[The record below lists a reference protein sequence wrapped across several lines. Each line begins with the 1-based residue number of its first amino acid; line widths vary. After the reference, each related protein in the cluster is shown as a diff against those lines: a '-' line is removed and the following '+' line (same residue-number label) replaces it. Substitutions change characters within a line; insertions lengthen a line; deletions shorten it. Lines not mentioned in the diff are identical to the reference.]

1 MLRIQRAL
9 LLELALVFV
18 LITTVVT
25 TAVFLGSTIHLLAQ
39 GAGAVGTE
47 LLMDLLPKLL
57 PLAFSFSLPFSWL
70 AAVGIVLGLAPA
82 AVVELNMRIRN
93 SAVTELVR
101 TRGGHALVGFN
112 AIPHLESADGAH
124 WVTYA

>member
-1 MLRIQRAL
+1 MPAHADFVAGVAAALERARTH
-9 LLELALVFV
+9 EGDVLVV
-18 LITTVVT
+18 SSGGPIAT
-25 TAVFLGSTIHLLAQ
+25 
-39 GAGAVGTE
+39 
-47 LLMDLLPKLL
+47 
-57 PLAFSFSLPFSWL
+57 
-70 AAVGIVLGLAPA
+70 AVGIVLGLAPA

>member
-1 MLRIQRAL
+1 
-9 LLELALVFV
+9 
-18 LITTVVT
+18 
-25 TAVFLGSTIHLLAQ
+25 
-39 GAGAVGTE
+39 
-47 LLMDLLPKLL
+47 
-57 PLAFSFSLPFSWL
+57 
-70 AAVGIVLGLAPA
+70 
-82 AVVELNMRIRN
+82 MRIRN

>member
-70 AAVGIVLGLAPA
+70 AAVGIVLGPRCVSGLDLAGFAVPA
-82 AVVELNMRIRN
+82 AEK
-93 SAVTELVR
+93 
-101 TRGGHALVGFN
+101 
-112 AIPHLESADGAH
+112 D
-124 WVTYA
+124 